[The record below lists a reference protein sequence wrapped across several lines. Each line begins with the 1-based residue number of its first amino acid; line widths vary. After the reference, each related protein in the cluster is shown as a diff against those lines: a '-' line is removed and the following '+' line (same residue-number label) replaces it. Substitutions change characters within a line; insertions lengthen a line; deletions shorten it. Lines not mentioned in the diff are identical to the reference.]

1 MDDKDKNFFP
11 KDLDIKNRLL
21 YDPFSLLFLLFA
33 ISWLFYVIL
42 SFVFFFKKKT
52 SYYIISRSTYLI
64 FFSAI
69 GQCLMMLLFS
79 MKIIIGP
86 ENFPNLLDVWI
97 LWFTMPLNF
106 LPYPLRCIRY
116 ILLYHLAR
124 YEGRSLIKKRYSN
137 NKNLKKKDG
146 ILNKIVRFF
155 KRHPYLKTDG
165 FFCCIL
171 WALILFCALLG
182 LLRIIDP
189 KYNNLPGNYGSG
201 TTKFYYTCALF
212 MFFIVF
218 LFLSLG
224 IFFVMRLKNEFMIT
238 CEFIS
243 VDIIW
248 SICILP
254 YTFLGM
260 IDPDQF
266 QIPMTIIGIIE
277 CVASFVVTFGV
288 PIQLAYIKRDTT
300 PDDSEKNIFKNLENV
315 LNDEKASALV
325 YNFTV
330 SRMCNEAFLF
340 VKYVHNYKKLSDHD
354 ELNRMYHL
362 IFDKFIGNHAPHKI
376 NIGYQIKKEFINHQ
390 KENGITNDSFNKIY
404 NEVKRTIMTDIMPT
418 FIKSKIAKEYQ
429 NELLTCSQYNNIV

>member
-1 MDDKDKNFFP
+1 MGTLFP
-11 KDLDIKNRLL
+11 QDLNIKERLL
-21 YDPFSLLFLLFA
+21 YDPFSLFFLFFGF
-33 ISWLFYVIL
+33 SWLFYVIFTFIL
-42 SFVFFFKKKT
+42 FFKKKN

-69 GQCLMMLLFS
+69 GQCLMMLLYS
-79 MKIIIGP
+79 MKMVIGP
-86 ENFPNLLDVWI
+86 ENFPNLLDVLI
-97 LWFTMPLNF
+97 LWFTMPLHF

-124 YEGRSLIKKRYSN
+124 EEGRSLNNRYHHSN
-137 NKNLKKKDG
+137 KELQNECG
-146 ILNKIVRFF
+146 FLNKIVKFF
-155 KRHPYLKTDG
+155 KKHPYLKTDG

-171 WALILFCALLG
+171 WVLLLFCVILG

-201 TTKFYYTCALF
+201 TTRFYYTSALL

-224 IFFVMRLKNEFMIT
+224 VFFVMRLKNEFMIT

-243 VDIIW
+243 IDIIW
-248 SICILP
+248 SVSILP
-254 YTFLGM
+254 YSFLGM
-260 IDPDQF
+260 VDASRY
-266 QIPMTIIGIIE
+266 QIPITIIGIIE
-277 CVASFVVTFGV
+277 CVASFVVSFGV
-288 PIQLAYIKRDTT
+288 PIQLAYIKRNTA
-300 PDDSEKNIFKNLENV
+300 PDDTEKNMFKNLENV

-362 IFDKFIGNHAPHKI
+362 IVDKFIANNAPHRI
-376 NIGYQIKKEFINHQ
+376 NIGYQIKKEFMNHQ
-390 KENGITNDSFNKIY
+390 KENGITNDSFTKIY
-404 NEVKRTIMTDIMPT
+404 NEVKKTIMTDIMPT
-418 FIKSKIAKEYQ
+418 FINSKIAKEYQ
-429 NELLTCSQYNNIV
+429 DELLTQSQYNNSV